1 MPRLVSALLT
11 PRGLVAFW
19 LVFAAA
25 FILTLWL
32 VSPGRT
38 LQDALT
44 AELLQRHLAG
54 GYQLRNPP
62 LYEWLLW
69 GVQRLTGP
77 GPLSYLVLRYGL
89 IAAAGILFYAAALRT
104 VASAALAAAFSLS
117 LILFYW
123 FGWEVHH
130 SVSHTLALLAA
141 GLACGSR
148 RSPMPTSPP
157 R

>member
-25 FILTLWL
+25 FVVMLWL

-54 GYQLRNPP
+54 GYQLRNP
-62 LYEWLLW
+62 LSTNGCFGLW
-69 GVQRLTGP
+69 
-77 GPLSYLVLRYGL
+77 S
-89 IAAAGILFYAAALRT
+89 
-104 VASAALAAAFSLS
+104 
-117 LILFYW
+117 
-123 FGWEVHH
+123 
-130 SVSHTLALLAA
+130 
-141 GLACGSR
+141 GSR
-148 RSPMPTSPP
+148 TRAPSPTSSCDMA
-157 R
+157 